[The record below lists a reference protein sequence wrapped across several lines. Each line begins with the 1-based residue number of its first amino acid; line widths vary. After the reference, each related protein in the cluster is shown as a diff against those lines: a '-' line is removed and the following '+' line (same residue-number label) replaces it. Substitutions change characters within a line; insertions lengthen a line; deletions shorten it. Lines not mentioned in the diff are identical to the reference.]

1 MKHKPNPLGLGT
13 MTVNRDGTGLHQI
26 VKDEAAVAMEP
37 TWSPHGNE
45 LVYTDIVMR
54 PDQPFFQLFKTDMT
68 DSRPVQLTVEG
79 DNFDAN
85 WFDPTALDVSPSEEL
100 LTTVWGKIKAD

>member
-45 LVYTDIVMR
+45 LIYTDVVMR
-54 PDQPFFQLFKTDMT
+54 PDQPFFQLFKTDMS
-68 DSRPVQLTVEG
+68 DSRPVQLTNEG
-79 DNFDAN
+79 DNSDAD
-85 WFDPTALDVSPSEEL
+85 WFDPAVLPVEPQPQLRMFRLRKSC
-100 LTTVWGKIKAD
+100 